1 MPYVEATIHE
11 SQMLANISSGLQH
24 STSEDTT
31 LLGYSTSEDTTLLG
45 YHIPKGKIVLPNL
58 YLALMDSKYWYQ
70 PNKFDPA
77 RFIDATGKV
86 FKPDAL
92 VPFGT
97 GLRICL
103 GEPLARMELFL
114 MFASLLQE
122 FKFGKENPGFK
133 HSLERIPNRTI
144 SSPLSYRMRIT
155 RREH

>member
-11 SQMLANISSGLQH
+11 SQRLANISSGLQH

-31 LLGYSTSEDTTLLG
+31 LLGY
-45 YHIPKGKIVLPNL
+45 HIPKGTIVLPN
-58 YLALMDSKYWYQ
+58 LMDSKYWYQ